1 MFIKSELLYIVC
13 KISFSVAS
21 QVQEGG
27 EAQYAADYIVY
38 TLYRG
43 KYSCLLYLQMVGWR

>member
-1 MFIKSELLYIVC
+1 MVC
-13 KISFSVAS
+13 FSVPS

-27 EAQYAADYIVY
+27 EAQYVADYIVY

-43 KYSCLLYLQMVGWR
+43 KYSCLLYLQMVGLR